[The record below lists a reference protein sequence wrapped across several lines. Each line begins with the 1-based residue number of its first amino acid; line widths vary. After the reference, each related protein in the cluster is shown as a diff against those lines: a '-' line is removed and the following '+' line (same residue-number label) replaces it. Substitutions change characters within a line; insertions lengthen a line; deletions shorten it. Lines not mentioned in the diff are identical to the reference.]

1 MFQNKTG
8 NVRTWNQDMNSMM
21 ADQFMTNCWGLVKES
36 DLRFLLLLINGNQTW
51 EKRSKSIT

>member
-21 ADQFMTNCWGLVKES
+21 ADKFMTNCWGLVKES
-36 DLRFLLLLINGNQTW
+36 DLRFFI
-51 EKRSKSIT
+51 IID